1 MQQLRRLNFFDSL
14 LVQRPSQES
23 KKDFRPP
30 SSPAFSHSQL
40 QPHGAT
46 GQPTG
51 PPPLLPPDV
60 VCAAGTPSQ
69 LWIGD
74 ARGRAYIFTDER
86 FLSPVEIP
94 VFSRGFLSMHAA
106 ADAHC
111 VVCVGRDSVEA
122 GDSASSLPPRAGQPA
137 SSSAHAAERAIWKYK
152 CFSTLQV
159 DARGH
164 PVLLREATLFARVPE
179 QVLTCSDINGSFT
192 MLAGGTEAAGVC
204 LFRGDL
210 LREKTCRLRFIKEN
224 DLPVTA
230 VRFFAPSASN
240 VSEEGEARRFHL
252 LVATPQGIAVHAVP
266 GKGEPEVTYRD
277 DLCGLPSPL
286 LTAQLLSPNQAAVQQ
301 GEGIFCLDARAGN
314 LWALPVDG
322 CCMQLASHK
331 HYLISVSRA
340 AGETC
345 SGSPLSAPSQA
356 SSKGVLKTY
365 KGFAEMDVVRPRA
378 DSLYVICRDDS
389 GGSILFELRE
399 KAFGDRLNILLR
411 KRLFDWAA
419 DIVIQEGQPKST
431 LQEVY
436 RVHAD
441 WLYEK
446 RALDKALRMY
456 IKTIGALEPSYV
468 IEKFLHCQRLW
479 LLALYLLH
487 LHRCG
492 KATQQH
498 TLLFFKCA
506 AKLKD
511 ENLFSAFLDDPS
523 ISRDAILP
531 AAIKECR
538 ANGYLKLASL
548 IAHRHGHHDEYVSIF
563 LTDCRNFDEAVAYM
577 KGLDAPSVCSLLLTH
592 GYTLLSHKPRET
604 LALIK
609 NIIFNYQ
616 TSADIFIPLFLDN
629 EALMLYFFLSLLY
642 GESYAR
648 DFVQTQKQFLLNPEK
663 QALLNA
669 STSSSIRPLSALPP
683 AEQFAALYD
692 TLVDAERERDE
703 KNRKANREKEERERR
718 EEKREDPEKG
728 DTFETLPPHLF
739 GSVSFATF
747 LELLL
752 RFHKKARAPVDQ
764 ACEAAS
770 STSAEREVV
779 GGPKDGATCLRR
791 NRALEGDAKREADEA
806 VAETEKRQEETRRER
821 AKQKQSSAE
830 ARQYAAAIMKTLK
843 ERSMGEDELF
853 TSTLLTTIYDFEE
866 GLEHVCEKQ
875 ENFQLALSHFAEEDD
890 VAPLWK
896 FCLANTSKN
905 PALWIQALSFLASR
919 DNTETQIQQ
928 ILAQIEAHRL
938 FPPLAVLDILQQ
950 GSRVTLHAV
959 KGYLI
964 HCLDKLS
971 REFEI
976 STSHYQQDE
985 AEVESMKKEVQRL
998 QTSGQIFDRT
1008 RCDACGNALE
1018 LPSVHF
1024 ACCHSFH
1031 LVCLTS
1037 RETDPSSA
1045 REMVPGTVAGPG
1057 KAPEYSCPVC
1067 TPQADAKR
1075 LLLAQREADSGRADD
1090 FFKFLRGSPDGFSFI
1105 ASYFGKAMFPT
1116 LPADLSAGPRHAPGS
1131 FQPHH
1136 GVSGTYASPLA
1147 SLGSYKPRQSPA
1159 FSGSPFSGRPCGPR
1173 GQETPWTPAGCKLP
1187 ADDGVRQWNPSSRS
1201 SGQTRGDATD
1211 SAKGSSGVARGASN
1225 PFGVYEDGGKSVERR
1240 AGDLGCNPFQ
1250 A

>member
-30 SSPAFSHSQL
+30 SSSAFSHPQL

-46 GQPTG
+46 AQPAG

-74 ARGRAYIFTDER
+74 ARGRAHIFTDER
-86 FLSPVEIP
+86 FLSPIEIP

-111 VVCVGRDSVEA
+111 IVCVGRDSVEPGA
-122 GDSASSLPPRAGQPA
+122 SASSLPPRTGQPA
-137 SSSAHAAERAIWKYK
+137 SSAHAADRAVWKYK
-152 CFSTLQV
+152 SFSTLQV
-159 DARGH
+159 DARGL

-179 QVLTCSDINGSFT
+179 QVLTCSDINGPFT

-210 LREKTCRLRFIKEN
+210 LRERTCRLRFIKEN

-230 VRFFAPSASN
+230 VRFLAPSASR
-240 VSEEGEARRFHL
+240 VSEESEDRRFHL

-277 DLCGLPSPL
+277 DLAGLPSPL

-331 HYLISVSRA
+331 HYLISVSA
-340 AGETC
+340 SAEETC
-345 SGSPLSAPSQA
+345 SGSPVSAPSQECFLTIFRA
-356 SSKGVLKTY
+356 NPDTRFVAFCCS
-365 KGFAEMDVVRPRA
+365 FPRVA
-378 DSLYVICRDDS
+378 HIVSALDSLYVICRDDG

-399 KAFGDRLNILLR
+399 KGIGDRLNILLR

-492 KATQQH
+492 RASQQH

-531 AAIKECR
+531 AAIQECR

-548 IAHRHGHHDEYVSIF
+548 IARRHGHHDEYVSIF

-616 TSADIFIPLFLDN
+616 TSADIFIPLFVDN

-648 DFVQTQKQFLLNPEK
+648 DFLKTQKQFLSSPEK

-669 STSSSIRPLSALPP
+669 STSSSICAFSALPP

-692 TLVDAERERDE
+692 TLEDAEREGDE
-703 KNRKANREKEERERR
+703 KNRKGNREKGERERR

-728 DTFETLPPHLF
+728 DNLETLSPHLF

-752 RFHKKARAPVDQ
+752 RFHKKAHAPVDQ
-764 ACEAAS
+764 PREAAS
-770 STSAEREVV
+770 SASPEREVV
-779 GGPKDGATCLRR
+779 GRPRDEATCVRR
-791 NRALEGDAKREADEA
+791 DSALEGSAKRGTGDA
-806 VAETEKRQEETRRER
+806 VAETEERQEETRRER
-821 AKQKQSSAE
+821 AKQKRSSAE
-830 ARQYAAAIMKTLK
+830 ARQYATAIMKSLK

-890 VAPLWK
+890 VALLWK

-905 PALWIQALSFLASR
+905 PALWIQALAFLASR

-950 GSRVTLHAV
+950 GSRVTLRAV

-976 STSHYQQDE
+976 SSSHYQQDE

-1008 RCDACGNALE
+1008 RCDACGNALD

-1031 LVCLTS
+1031 LVCLAS
-1037 RETDPSSA
+1037 GETDPSSA
-1045 REMVPGTVAGPG
+1045 REMVPGTVVGPG

-1090 FFKFLRGSPDGFSFI
+1090 FFKFLRGSTDGFSFI

-1116 LPADLSAGPRHAPGS
+1116 LPADLSGA
-1131 FQPHH
+1131 
-1136 GVSGTYASPLA
+1136 YASPLA
-1147 SLGSYKPRQSPA
+1147 SSSSYEPRQSPA
-1159 FSGSPFSGRPCGPR
+1159 FSSSPFSGRPGGPR
-1173 GQETPWTPAGCKLP
+1173 GQEAPWTPAGSGRL
-1187 ADDGVRQWNPSSRS
+1187 ADDGMRQWNALSRS
-1201 SGQTRGDATD
+1201 SGQSRGGATGG
-1211 SAKGSSGVARGASN
+1211 AGGSSRAARGASN
-1225 PFGVYEDGGKSVERR
+1225 PFGVYEDGGKCVERGP
-1240 AGDLGCNPFQ
+1240 GDLGYNPFQ